1 MTVEQARGAG
11 VTKGDI
17 VWDALAGYVSISA
30 PTAKAK
36 AGGKAA
42 QAQQPQEAHPSA

>member
-1 MTVEQARGAG
+1 MEQARKAG

-17 VWDALAGYVSISA
+17 VWDQLAGYVSISA

-36 AGGKAA
+36 PKASGKAA
-42 QAQQPQEAHPSA
+42 QAQQPQEALQSA